1 MRRSHV
7 LLLALLFS
15 LSSAFVVRQPLHGR
29 SFRSGLTKA
38 APFAPLKAKGD
49 GTGECPFSTPLG
61 KIGTAGIISNIV
73 CDYSLFVLKT
83 TGSGLPA
90 GFFGLEGAAEG
101 ISYLVVAGVFGWSLV
116 TKIRTGSGLD
126 AGPLGLLGAAEGLS
140 FLTYEIR
147 PMIYALSN
155 ILIDMTKI
163 NTLLHAVSIID
174 FDFPVKITSDSMDT
188 KSDENF
194 AHLILIF

>member
-1 MRRSHV
+1 MK
-7 LLLALLFS
+7 
-15 LSSAFVVRQPLHGR
+15 QPLHGR
-29 SFRSGLTKA
+29 PLSTGLKKTA
-38 APFAPLKAKGD
+38 SFAPLQAKGD

-61 KIGTAGIISNIV
+61 KIGTAGIISNLV

-101 ISYLVVAGVFGWSLV
+101 ISYLVAGVFGWSLV

-140 FLTYEIR
+140 FLT
-147 PMIYALSN
+147 
-155 ILIDMTKI
+155 
-163 NTLLHAVSIID
+163 
-174 FDFPVKITSDSMDT
+174 
-188 KSDENF
+188 
-194 AHLILIF
+194 

>member
-1 MRRSHV
+1 MQRSHF
-7 LLLALLFS
+7 LLLALFLSF
-15 LSSAFVVRQPLHGR
+15 SSAFVVKQPLPGR
-29 SFRSGLTKA
+29 PLRSGFTKTA
-38 APFAPLKAKGD
+38 SFAPLQAKGD

-140 FLTYEIR
+140 FLT
-147 PMIYALSN
+147 
-155 ILIDMTKI
+155 
-163 NTLLHAVSIID
+163 
-174 FDFPVKITSDSMDT
+174 
-188 KSDENF
+188 
-194 AHLILIF
+194 

>member
-1 MRRSHV
+1 MQRSHF
-7 LLLALLFS
+7 LLLALFFS
-15 LSSAFVVRQPLHGR
+15 LTSAFVVKQPICGR
-29 SFRSGLTKA
+29 PLRSAFTKS
-38 APFAPLKAKGD
+38 FAPLHAKGD

-140 FLTYEIR
+140 FLT
-147 PMIYALSN
+147 
-155 ILIDMTKI
+155 
-163 NTLLHAVSIID
+163 
-174 FDFPVKITSDSMDT
+174 
-188 KSDENF
+188 
-194 AHLILIF
+194 